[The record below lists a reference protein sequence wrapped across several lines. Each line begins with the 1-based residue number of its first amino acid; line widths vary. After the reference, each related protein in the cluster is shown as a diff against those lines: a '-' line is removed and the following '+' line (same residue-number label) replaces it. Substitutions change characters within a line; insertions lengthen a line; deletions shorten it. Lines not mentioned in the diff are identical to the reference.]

1 MEIVAFIDRVRGD
14 GSFVHDGR
22 LHRSVCWGCWGCW
35 RYRQGVKESDF
46 IKSSRPSDAVIALR
60 YSAEVSKLVQM
71 LVNDKIR
78 V

>member
-1 MEIVAFIDRVRGD
+1 MGVLGVLEIQTG
-14 GSFVHDGR
+14 GKTS
-22 LHRSVCWGCWGCW
+22 
-35 RYRQGVKESDF
+35 YF
-46 IKSSRPSDAVIALR
+46 IKTSCPSDAVIALR